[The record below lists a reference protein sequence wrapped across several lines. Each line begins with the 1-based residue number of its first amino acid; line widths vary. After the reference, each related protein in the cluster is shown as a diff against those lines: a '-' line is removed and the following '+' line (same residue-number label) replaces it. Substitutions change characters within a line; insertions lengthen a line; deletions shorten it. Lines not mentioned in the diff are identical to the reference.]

1 MLKRKIDLSI
11 DDQKGMIMEVTLY
24 TYSTKNKLETSV
36 IPNTVLH
43 TVTEL
48 TGIGNG
54 ATVGVHTTL

>member
-1 MLKRKIDLSI
+1 
-11 DDQKGMIMEVTLY
+11 MEVTLY

-54 ATVGVHTTL
+54 ATVGVHTTLQTTFTRIYC